1 MLHNTVN
8 VVRDLSLHTILAKSI
23 PVTETEIILI
33 SSGNVLLSWEVY
45 ILRYLNLAKKIAKI
59 LRNFDLVHGSL
70 RNWVNKQ

>member
-1 MLHNTVN
+1 MLRNTMN

-33 SSGNVLLSWEVY
+33 SSGKCLLLSWEVY

-59 LRNFDLVHGSL
+59 LRNFHLAHGSL
-70 RNWVNKQ
+70 RN

>member
-59 LRNFDLVHGSL
+59 LRNFDLAHGSL
-70 RNWVNKQ
+70 RN

>member
-70 RNWVNKQ
+70 RN

>member
-33 SSGNVLLSWEVY
+33 FRKCLAILGGLHFALPKSS
-45 ILRYLNLAKKIAKI
+45 
-59 LRNFDLVHGSL
+59 
-70 RNWVNKQ
+70 